1 MAKTIE
7 MEKIEILDLIS
18 KKSIEV
24 TFEQLA
30 TVAREVLCVPA
41 RSTSSERVFSLTG
54 LTLEDRRCS
63 LAPESIDDLLFLHGL
78 RNTNMK

>member
-7 MEKIEILDLIS
+7 MEKIEILDLLS
-18 KKSIEV
+18 KKSIRV

-30 TVAREVLCVPA
+30 TVAREVLRIPA
-41 RSTSSERVFSLTG
+41 SSTSTERVFSLTG
-54 LTLEDRRCS
+54 HTFEDRRGS
-63 LAPESIDDLLFLHGL
+63 LAPESVDGLLFLHGL